1 MLTGLKY
8 FEAKFIEE
16 HVGTA
21 EQIVSLST
29 YHLLIRAGSWG
40 LGFAI
45 QIPSSL
51 RKVCQEGYMVSFPG
65 VKFNK

>member
-1 MLTGLKY
+1 MLIGLKY
-8 FEAKFIEE
+8 FEAKFTGE

-29 YHLLIRAGSWG
+29 YHLLIRVGSWG

-51 RKVCQEGYMVSFPG
+51 RKVFQKE
-65 VKFNK
+65 